1 MEKRDLVAE
10 RKGLYAPPKGKFV
23 LVNVPEIPFLRV
35 DGEGR
40 PGSSPGFQEAIGA
53 LYSVAYTLKFTSKKE
68 RGLDWKV
75 APLEGLFPTGEGGAL
90 RISAEQGWRWTL
102 LLPQPEFVT
111 REEVAHAIEVAAQKK
126 PNPALVRLRLEV
138 LREGLCIQT
147 LYVGAY
153 ADEGPTIA
161 ALHAHLKE
169 EGYVPNGRHHEIYL
183 GDPTRTAP
191 ERLRTVLRQPVRKA

>member
-1 MEKRDLVAE
+1 MEKRDLVKE

-23 LVNVPEIPFLRV
+23 LVDVPEIPFLRV
-35 DGEGR
+35 DGEGN

-68 RGLDWKV
+68 RGLDWKA
-75 APLEGLFPTGEGGAL
+75 APLEGLFSAGKGGAL
-90 RISAEQGWRWTL
+90 QMGAEPGWRWTL

-111 REEVAHAIEVAAQKK
+111 REEVVRAIEVAAQKK
-126 PNPALVRLRLEV
+126 PNPALVRLRFETF
-138 LREGLCIQT
+138 REGLCVQI

-161 ALHAHLKE
+161 ALHAHLGK
-169 EGYVPNGRHHEIYL
+169 EGYVASGRHHEIYL
-183 GDPTRTAP
+183 SDPTRTAP
-191 ERLRTVLRQPVRKA
+191 ERLRTVIRQPVRKA

>member
-1 MEKRDLVAE
+1 MEKRDLVKE
-10 RKGLYAPPKGKFV
+10 RKDLYTPPKGRFV
-23 LVNVPEIPFLRV
+23 LVDVPEIPFLRV
-35 DGEGR
+35 EGQGS

-75 APLEGLFPTGEGGAL
+75 APLEGLFSTGEAGAL
-90 RISAEQGWRWTL
+90 QMGAEQGWRWTL

-111 REEVAHAIEVAAQKK
+111 REEVAHAIEAAAQKK

-153 ADEGPTIA
+153 ADEGPMIA
-161 ALHAHLKE
+161 ALHAFIADQ
-169 EGYVPNGRHHEIYL
+169 GYRAVGKHHEIYL
-183 GDPTRTAP
+183 SDPGRTAP
-191 ERLRTVLRQPVRKA
+191 ERLRTVIRQPVRKA

>member
-1 MEKRDLVAE
+1 MEKRDLVNE
-10 RKGLYAPPKGKFV
+10 RKELYAPPKGKFV

-35 DGEGR
+35 DGEGS

-75 APLEGLFPTGEGGAL
+75 APLEGLFSAGEDGAL
-90 RISAEQGWRWTL
+90 QMGTQQGWRWTL

-111 REEVAHAIEVAAQKK
+111 REDVARAVEVAAQKK
-126 PNPALVRLRLEV
+126 PNPALVRLHLEAF
-138 LREGLCIQT
+138 REGFSVQT

-161 ALHAHLKE
+161 ALHAHLGKE
-169 EGYVPNGRHHEIYL
+169 SYVPNGRHHEIYL
-183 GDPTRTAP
+183 SDPTRTAP